1 MSRAYIEICV
11 LSFSLRLLAM
21 NQFEL
26 ATDDELRQ
34 TAAWTADRMRAM
46 DWMTRHEL
54 WDHFLENKPK
64 RFCEMVAAHF
74 GPDQLL
80 EGSAEGFGPPAVIVL
95 NCKHKQQTKIYHFF
109 AKRPRT
115 E

>member
-11 LSFSLRLLAM
+11 LPFSLRLLAM

-34 TAAWTADRMRAM
+34 TAAWAADLMKAM
-46 DWMTRHEL
+46 DWVARHEI
-54 WDHFLENKPK
+54 WDRFLGSKPK
-64 RFCEMVAAHF
+64 RFCVMVAAHF

-80 EGSAEGFGPPAVIVL
+80 EGSAEGFEPPVVIVL
-95 NCKHKQQTKIYHFF
+95 NCKLKRQTKIEDFF

>member
-1 MSRAYIEICV
+1 MSRAYIEIGV
-11 LSFSLRLLAM
+11 LPFSLRLLAM

-46 DWMTRHEL
+46 DWMARHEL
-54 WDHFLENKPK
+54 WDRFLENKPR

-95 NCKHKQQTKIYHFF
+95 NCRHKRQTKIEDFF
-109 AKRPRT
+109 PKRPRT